1 MGLFALLP
9 LGFPGFIPLGA
20 LTAATPAR
28 PSHAWLLL
36 EHRHSDGVAMSSS
49 DSAVKKAWSH
59 FYQECG
65 QAMLAWQLVESE
77 LATVF
82 SMLTKIP
89 PAMAIQI
96 FYSARSFRGR
106 IDIYKAG
113 ITVCPAP
120 AEIKS
125 IARGLIKKA
134 GKYAEYRNKFAHDQP
149 RLRQQGQPAKFDILL
164 VDGKGQFQVDD
175 VKSQYLAEA
184 ITVAE
189 ITEAAA
195 CFRGLADLTRD
206 FWSQLSTRTALLDT
220 FRERLLALP
229 TLPPAK
235 ESPPCPP
242 AR

>member
-1 MGLFALLP
+1 
-9 LGFPGFIPLGA
+9 
-20 LTAATPAR
+20 
-28 PSHAWLLL
+28 
-36 EHRHSDGVAMSSS
+36 
-49 DSAVKKAWSH
+49 
-59 FYQECG
+59 
-65 QAMLAWQLVESE
+65 MLAWQLVESE

-149 RLRQQGQPAKFDILL
+149 RLRQRGQPANLIFSWSMAR
-164 VDGKGQFQVDD
+164 G
-175 VKSQYLAEA
+175 S
-184 ITVAE
+184 
-189 ITEAAA
+189 
-195 CFRGLADLTRD
+195 FR
-206 FWSQLSTRTALLDT
+206 SIM
-220 FRERLLALP
+220 
-229 TLPPAK
+229 
-235 ESPPCPP
+235 
-242 AR
+242 